1 MAKPPTSIFHHG
13 HGTSSSPPSDS
24 LTTSPR
30 GQSTS
35 TAQKSEVKSSGRN
48 SMPRN
53 SSSCPPRKHDF
64 MADWDSDWDT
74 LSQGIPGRN
83 RRTKTDGRLNAW
95 CFDMEEKMTQKT
107 RTSIAPSSTPTP
119 KVPEALRHRL
129 HRGRLP
135 AQPRPTATSRNDCWV
150 GASEGFGF
158 LSSHRFH
165 DETWS
170 LHMVLEF
177 WVKATNGTLS
187 HSKYSWMV
195 LPPVRWQFH
204 RFSSIAIWSKHACN
218 I

>member
-95 CFDMEEKMTQKT
+95 CFDMEEKMTQKQEPALHHHLPQPPRFRKPFAT
-107 RTSIAPSSTPTP
+107 ACIAVDSQPSQGQQQPAETTAGSEPRKASDFWVPIDFMMKLGPFIWFWSSGSKLLMVLLVIASIAGWFFPQSD
-119 KVPEALRHRL
+119 
-129 HRGRLP
+129 G
-135 AQPRPTATSRNDCWV
+135 NFID
-150 GASEGFGF
+150 
-158 LSSHRFH
+158 FH
-165 DETWS
+165 
-170 LHMVLEF
+170 L
-177 WVKATNGTLS
+177 
-187 HSKYSWMV
+187 
-195 LPPVRWQFH
+195 
-204 RFSSIAIWSKHACN
+204 
-218 I
+218 